1 METTEEDEMRAWAE
15 EYAKKNG
22 WVLNT
27 DKKILDTV
35 IRGLVRNKKK
45 FGEQVLPVP
54 APSGDKEKDRM
65 IICPCIYHKDEI
77 AQDGHCHCQLY
88 YRYDAA
94 EQMKGEKK

>member
-22 WVLNT
+22 WVLNP

-35 IRGLVRNKKK
+35 IRGLVRNRKK

-54 APSGDKEKDRM
+54 APVRGQGERPDDHLPMHLPQSRDRTGRAL
-65 IICPCIYHKDEI
+65 PLPALLSE
-77 AQDGHCHCQLY
+77 
-88 YRYDAA
+88 
-94 EQMKGEKK
+94 E